1 MIPYGDTIKIKRT
14 PWVNIALIVI
24 NTAIF
29 IYLFYITNNQEFY
42 FQKFG
47 FMPARFFYGWK
58 FSLKFLPVMIENTI
72 TLFTAQFL
80 HAGLFHLIGNMLF
93 LFIFGDNLEDK
104 LGHIRYLLF
113 YLVCG
118 AIALLVHGYL
128 FRGST
133 LIVVGASGAIAGVL
147 GGFYISYPSAK
158 VKIFPKF
165 FGGEVHSLY
174 YLGIWFLFNLVRGIL
189 HLEGLYIESMAW
201 WAHIGGFIAGALLIH
216 IFALGAKK

>member
-1 MIPYGDTIKIKRT
+1 MIPYGDTIKTKRK
-14 PWVNIALIVI
+14 PWVNITLIVI
-24 NTAIF
+24 NLAIF
-29 IYLFYITNNQEFY
+29 VYLFYITKDPAFY

-47 FMPARFFYGWK
+47 FIPARFFSGWI
-58 FSLKFLPVMIENTI
+58 FSLRFLPGMIENI
-72 TLFTAQFL
+72 VTLFTAQFL
-80 HAGLFHLIGNMLF
+80 HAGLFHIIGNMLF

-118 AIALLVHGYL
+118 AIALLVHGYV

-133 LIVVGASGAIAGVL
+133 LVVVGASGAIAGVM

-165 FGGEVHSLY
+165 FGGEIHALY

-189 HLEGLYIESMAW
+189 HLEGMYVESVAW

-216 IFALGAKK
+216 IFALGAKR